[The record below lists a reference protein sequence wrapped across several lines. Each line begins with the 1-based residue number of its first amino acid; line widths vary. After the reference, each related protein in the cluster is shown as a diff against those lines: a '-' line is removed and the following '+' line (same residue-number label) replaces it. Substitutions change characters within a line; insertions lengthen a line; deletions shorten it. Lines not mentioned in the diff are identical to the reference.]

1 MRRQDGLIEE
11 IEAIYERDYGDCVRV
26 AAAITGDYERG
37 VEAVQEGFA
46 NAIQARHTFRGDG
59 PLEGWVWRIVV
70 NAARATVRRPSDP
83 TAPELEAAHEPAVA
97 LAEVAP
103 LVGSLP
109 ERQRHAI
116 FLRYYADLDYR
127 TIAAVLAIEV
137 GTVSAT
143 LAAAHR
149 SIRSALKEVGQ
160 P

>member
-1 MRRQDGLIEE
+1 MEE
-11 IEAIYERDYGDCVRV
+11 IEALYERDYGACVRV

-59 PLEGWVWRIVV
+59 PLEGWLWRIVV
-70 NAARATVRRPSDP
+70 NAARAIVRHTADP
-83 TAPELEAAHEPAVA
+83 RAPDVEAAFEPAV
-97 LAEVAP
+97 LLTEVAP
-103 LVGSLP
+103 LIGALP

-127 TIAAVLAIEV
+127 TIAAVLGIEV

-149 SIRSALKEVGQ
+149 SMRSSLKEVGQ

>member
-1 MRRQDGLIEE
+1 MIEE
-11 IEAIYERDYGDCVRV
+11 IEAIYERDYGGCVRV

-59 PLEGWVWRIVV
+59 PLEGWLWRIVV
-70 NAARATVRRPSDP
+70 NAARATVRR
-83 TAPELEAAHEPAVA
+83 TAALMAPEVEAAYEPVMP
-97 LAEVAP
+97 LTEVTP
-103 LVGSLP
+103 LVGALP

-127 TIAAVLAIEV
+127 TIAAVLEIEI

-149 SIRSALKEVGQ
+149 SIRSSLKEVGQ

>member
-1 MRRQDGLIEE
+1 MHRRDRLVKELE
-11 IEAIYERDYGDCVRV
+11 VIYERDYGGCVRV
-26 AAAITGDYERG
+26 ATAITGDYERG

-46 NAIQARHTFRGDG
+46 NAIQGRHMFRGDG

-70 NAARATVRRPSDP
+70 NAARASVRRPGDP
-83 TAPELEAAHEPAVA
+83 TALELEAADEPAVDI
-97 LAEVAP
+97 AEVSP
-103 LVGSLP
+103 LVAALP

-116 FLRYYADLDYR
+116 FLRYYVDLDYR
-127 TIAAVLAIEV
+127 TIAAVLGIEV

>member
-1 MRRQDGLIEE
+1 VRRQDRLIEE
-11 IEAIYERDYGDCVRV
+11 IEAIYERDYGGCVRV
-26 AAAITGDYERG
+26 ATAITGDYERG
-37 VEAVQEGFA
+37 VEAVQDAFA

-59 PLEGWVWRIVV
+59 PLEGWLWRIVV
-70 NAARATVRRPSDP
+70 NAARTTARRSADP
-83 TAPELEAAHEPAVA
+83 TAPEVEAAYEPA
-97 LAEVAP
+97 LPLTEVAP
-103 LVGSLP
+103 LVGALP

-127 TIAAVLAIEV
+127 TIAAVLGIEV

-149 SIRSALKEVGQ
+149 SIRSSLKEVGQ